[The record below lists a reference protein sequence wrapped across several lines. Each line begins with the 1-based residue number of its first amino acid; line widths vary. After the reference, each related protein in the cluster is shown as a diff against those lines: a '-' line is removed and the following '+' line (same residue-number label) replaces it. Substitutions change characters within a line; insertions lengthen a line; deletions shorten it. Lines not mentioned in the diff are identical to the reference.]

1 MIAISDDELVEQA
14 LAAHPDE
21 LPDDAVPWTDVVEP
35 GAVDLLPSW
44 YMPAPM
50 PGTRR
55 LVGWRRGLAFA
66 VIVAFLAINAAGL
79 CVTYGRIVIA

>member
-1 MIAISDDELVEQA
+1 VIAISDDELAEEA
-14 LAAHPDE
+14 LAAHPDD
-21 LPDDAVPWTDVVEP
+21 LPDDAVPWTDVVDP
-35 GAVDLLPSW
+35 GSAALLPSW

-50 PGTRR
+50 QGARR
-55 LVGWRRGLAFA
+55 LVGWRRALVFA